1 MIDYEK
7 DRFLKEQEM
16 AIQLRD
22 LYLSAPKN
30 WDMEKQGVTGFD
42 GTYEKVFDN
51 LTHNGHE
58 IKFSK
63 EQRDRM
69 WKLSYAKIAKENPE
83 FVENAKTDEELK
95 ELLKEQRNKIFKS
108 YLVRAYLL
116 EKKHK
121 ENLVLD
127 FLDQHDKP
135 IKITKSSSGK

>member
-1 MIDYEK
+1 
-7 DRFLKEQEM
+7 M
-16 AIQLRD
+16 AIMLRD
-22 LYLSAPKN
+22 LYLSAPKD
-30 WDMEKQGVTGFD
+30 WDIDKQGIGGFD
-42 GTYEKVFDN
+42 GTYEKIFDN
-51 LTHNGHE
+51 LTHNGHD
-58 IKFSK
+58 IQFTK

-95 ELLKEQRNKIFKS
+95 ELLKEQRNNIFKS

-127 FLDQHDKP
+127 FLDEHENP
-135 IKITKSSSGK
+135 IKIKKTSSGK